1 VAGKPW
7 WIGVGAACGLVVG
20 LTKAVLRLD
29 EIPTFIEEI
38 QSQKVDPITSVKV
51 PWDVLDSLNVVPAF

>member
-29 EIPTFIEEI
+29 EIPTFI
-38 QSQKVDPITSVKV
+38 
-51 PWDVLDSLNVVPAF
+51 